1 LSGVQTP
8 RWLLGYGRASLDRLL
23 PLPTGPRRRC
33 TVAELLFEVFSQC
46 YERGAT
52 IVTFNLL
59 VDEWTSVFASE
70 RPTGVPLDRLTHHI
84 HILQMNGDNY
94 RLEQSKRR
102 YTASQPAV
110 ISIAY
115 RVDSV
120 QAWSAGKLL
129 PAGKD

>member
-70 RPTGVPLDRLTHHI
+70 RPTGVPLDRLTHHP
-84 HILQMNGDNY
+84 H
-94 RLEQSKRR
+94 
-102 YTASQPAV
+102 
-110 ISIAY
+110 
-115 RVDSV
+115 
-120 QAWSAGKLL
+120 SADEWRQL
-129 PAGKD
+129 PARAEQAPIYCFPAGRNLDCLPRR